1 MFRRYNGIMN
11 LKKKKIKNTFKIFF
25 QIVLEL
31 NNKIIVLTIV
41 TQFFHIFE

>member
-1 MFRRYNGIMN
+1 MFRRYNDLMN
-11 LKKKKIKNTFKIFF
+11 LKKNYRNIFKIFF

-41 TQFFHIFE
+41 TNTILS